1 MSGTTSPP
9 LGPKKARRQLEI
21 LSVLP
26 MIYGDGLLTSN
37 PCPPELF
44 ALIIRIN
51 HLRSVLKATPVPAD
65 SFMPSITELLNQ
77 VTAFSTDIWAAK
89 TAVSQALASSSSR
102 VEELDVMPEPE
113 QLGGAAGRAQSKEF
127 LNWRRLATVYKSSTA
142 LYCIL
147 SLIGSDTS
155 ESGGSSK
162 ADPLELKA
170 LFQRTLCQNLKELCI
185 NRETRTDQMRRLVM
199 WPLAIAGTQL
209 EKGHDQMKDLVR
221 RELEWLSAE
230 LGTSTSLVIR
240 EFLENLWS
248 RGPEIDPETHRTVW
262 DVMFDKPYA
271 FAV

>member
-1 MSGTTSPP
+1 
-9 LGPKKARRQLEI
+9 
-21 LSVLP
+21 

-65 SFMPSITELLNQ
+65 SFMPSVTELLNQ
-77 VTAFSTDIWAAK
+77 VTSFSPDIWAAK
-89 TAVSQALASSSSR
+89 TAASQAISSSSSR
-102 VEELDVMPEPE
+102 IEELDAVPEPA
-113 QLGGAAGRAQSKEF
+113 QPGGAARYAQSREF
-127 LNWRRLATVYKSSTA
+127 LNWRRMATVYKSSTA

-147 SLIGSDTS
+147 SLIGSETS
-155 ESGGSSK
+155 MPGSASK

-170 LFQRTLCQNLKELCI
+170 LFQRTLSQNLKELCI
-185 NRETRTDQMRRLVM
+185 ARETRSDQMRRLVM

-221 RELEWLSAE
+221 RELDWQSVE
-230 LGTSTSLVIR
+230 LGTSTPLVIR
-240 EFLENLWS
+240 EFLERLWT
-248 RGPEIDPETHRTVW
+248 RGPETDPEMHRTAW
-262 DVMFDKPYA
+262 DAMFDKPYA